1 MHVYQRFVPHA
12 GRLKYPLALAA
23 ASENVAFELAGWRT
37 STGILLR
44 KPILASLQLTP
55 DIARQVLFH
64 YSYATHKI
72 LRATH
77 VLRDVAHQESS
88 ELGQCTCLSL
98 K

>member
-1 MHVYQRFVPHA
+1 MCA

-55 DIARQVLFH
+55 DVARCITT
-64 YSYATHKI
+64 SYHNLVMRQRLLMEK
-72 LRATH
+72 
-77 VLRDVAHQESS
+77 S
-88 ELGQCTCLSL
+88 ELPYSL
-98 K
+98 LKQEGATGALPLGWLWLHGK